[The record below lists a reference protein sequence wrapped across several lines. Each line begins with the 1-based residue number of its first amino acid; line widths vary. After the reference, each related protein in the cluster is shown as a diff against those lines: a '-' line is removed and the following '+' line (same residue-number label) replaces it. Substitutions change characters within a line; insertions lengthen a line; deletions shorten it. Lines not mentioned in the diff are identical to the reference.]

1 MPKIIELKE
10 IKSLV
15 KELDIIAAMKEGFIQ
30 YSNGN
35 TVVPPVGELIF
46 KDPPG
51 DVHIKYGYIKDQDH
65 YVIKIASG
73 FYNNAQLGIPTGQGM
88 MLLFDQK
95 TGELVATLL
104 DEGYLTNIR
113 TVAAGALAALSFA
126 PQQVKAVGIVGTGTI
141 AKLQIQL
148 LEQINFCDTI
158 WLWGRDQAK
167 VQQLISELGD
177 DINIRSA
184 ANCKELVQYTNVI
197 ITTTPAESPLLHTDD
212 VTAGTVIV
220 AIGSDTHTK
229 QELDSKILEKADLVI
244 ADSISQCKSRGE
256 IHQAL
261 KAGVITEDK
270 VVELGNAL
278 QDHKWQRSSD
288 EQIIVVD
295 LTGVAVQDIMIAS
308 AVYSK
313 YINKN
318 A

>member
-51 DVHIKYGYIKDQDH
+51 DVHIKYGYIKDQDY

-148 LEQINFCDTI
+148 LQQINFCDTI

>member
-51 DVHIKYGYIKDQDH
+51 DVHIKYGYIKDQDY

-197 ITTTPAESPLLHTDD
+197 ITTTPSESPLFHADD
-212 VTAGTVIV
+212 VAAGTVIV

>member
-197 ITTTPAESPLLHTDD
+197 ITTTPSESPLFHADD
-212 VTAGTVIV
+212 VAAGTVIV